1 LRIYFKKNTP
11 IKHFLNSTDTS
22 SMVYESDID
31 SYRTWWKRTRA
42 VTQGYQKAYKAKT
55 PAGDGLQVEFN
66 FHEGL
71 VKLQV
76 EPSNDKG
83 AAYTSTIKKGTII
96 RERDVLHGMNFP
108 LKKKFLPYK
117 VIFSCLPDQDILDCI
132 GGVYEISKIPLFR
145 YKISNSPDIGYE
157 LEPEKEIPRV
167 PWFQR
172 FLSNFKQPKES
183 RDLFWEDLKKRAP
196 DDINDS
202 VMGFSMAAVLYFH
215 FFDFVLLG
223 WTLALLGFMFGGV
236 DWVVRDRNPLILKIL
251 LFLSF
256 GTYFFYTGYT
266 RF

>member
-1 LRIYFKKNTP
+1 
-11 IKHFLNSTDTS
+11 
-22 SMVYESDID
+22 MVYESDID

-55 PAGDGLQVEFN
+55 PAGDQLQVEFN

-108 LKKKFLPYK
+108 LKKRFSPFK
-117 VIFSCLPDQDILDCI
+117 VLFSCLPDQDILDCV

-145 YKISNSPDIGYE
+145 YKISDKVDTGYE
-157 LEPEKEIPRV
+157 IESEKELSNRE
-167 PWFQR
+167 PWFKR
-172 FLSNFKQPKES
+172 FLSKFKRNKES
-183 RDLFWEDLKKRAP
+183 KETYWQELKKRAS

-215 FFDFVLLG
+215 FFDFIVLG
-223 WTLALLGFMFGGV
+223 WSLALFGFLFGGV
-236 DWVVRDRNPLILKIL
+236 DWIVRDRDPLLAKII
-251 LFLSF
+251 LFLSM
-256 GTYFFYTGYT
+256 GSYFFYTGYT